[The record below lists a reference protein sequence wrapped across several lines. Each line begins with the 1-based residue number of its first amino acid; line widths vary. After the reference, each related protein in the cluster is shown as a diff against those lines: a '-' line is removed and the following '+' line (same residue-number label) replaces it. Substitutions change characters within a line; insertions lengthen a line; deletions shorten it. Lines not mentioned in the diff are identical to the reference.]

1 VNDKETSR
9 GDGSKHR
16 KAPVGDVMKMV
27 LDGACGFFWTVTYL
41 LIIRRGLADKTYGM
55 PMVAIT
61 ANISWEFTFSVLRP
75 APFPRVI
82 AVTWLVLDLAI
93 LYTFLRFGRS
103 EFPRLPGW
111 AFGAMTV
118 GTFILAFLGIW
129 HFSLEL
135 DHGMGVYVAYIQNFM
150 MSGLFVAMLLQRNST
165 RGQSSLIALAK
176 LIGTALAGSVVLIYV
191 EGRDSPL
198 MIYLV
203 VGIFVLDLVYLVAL
217 AMLKRNER
225 SAAHTLDL
233 QIAQDGLG

>member
-1 VNDKETSR
+1 
-9 GDGSKHR
+9 
-16 KAPVGDVMKMV
+16 MKMA

-41 LIIRRGLADKTYGM
+41 LIIRRGFADKTYGM
-55 PMVAIT
+55 PLVAIA

-82 AVTWLVLDLAI
+82 AVTWLVLDLVI

-111 AFGAMTV
+111 TFGAMAA

-129 HFSLEL
+129 YFSLEL
-135 DHGMGVYVAYIQNFM
+135 DHGMGVYAAYIQNFM
-150 MSGLFVAMLLQRNST
+150 MSGLFLAMLLHRNST

-176 LIGTALAGSVVLIYV
+176 MIGTALAGSVVLIYV
-191 EGRDSPL
+191 EGRDSPF

-203 VGIFVLDLVYLVAL
+203 VGIFVLDLTYLIAI
-217 AMLKRNER
+217 AMLQRDER
-225 SAAHTLDL
+225 SAAHALDL
-233 QIAQDGLG
+233 QIARDGSG